1 MLENSSL
8 SFHYSFFKTDR
19 QARMSASF
27 LLVFAELNVDN
38 MVQAVLKV
46 PTMKTRK
53 TFVSE
58 DSYKKRP
65 ILFG

>member
-1 MLENSSL
+1 
-8 SFHYSFFKTDR
+8 
-19 QARMSASF
+19 MSASF
-27 LLVFAELNVDN
+27 LLVFAEWNVDN

-58 DSYKKRP
+58 DSYEKRP

>member
-1 MLENSSL
+1 MLS
-8 SFHYSFFKTDR
+8 
-19 QARMSASF
+19 SF

-46 PTMKTRK
+46 PTTMKTRK

-58 DSYKKRP
+58 DSDSKRP
-65 ILFG
+65 IVCE

>member
-1 MLENSSL
+1 
-8 SFHYSFFKTDR
+8 
-19 QARMSASF
+19 MSASF

-65 ILFG
+65 ILFGSMANTYCSRQNFPLV

>member
-1 MLENSSL
+1 
-8 SFHYSFFKTDR
+8 
-19 QARMSASF
+19 MSASF
-27 LLVFAELNVDN
+27 LLVFAEWNVDN

-58 DSYKKRP
+58 DSHKKRP